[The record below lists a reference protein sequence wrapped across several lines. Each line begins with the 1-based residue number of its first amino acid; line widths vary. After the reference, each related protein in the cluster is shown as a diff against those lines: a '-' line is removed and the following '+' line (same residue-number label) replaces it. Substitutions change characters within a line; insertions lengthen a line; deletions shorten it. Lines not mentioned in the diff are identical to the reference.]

1 MSGSVSDADALVPT
15 ASTAGTHDPLLAV
28 GGLKVV
34 FPTEG
39 GLIRAVEG
47 VDIRIGRGECVA
59 LVGESGCGKSVTSL
73 ALLRLLQ
80 SPPAVVSVDEHRF
93 EGTDISGFSN
103 RRMQDLRG
111 SRMSMVFQDAM
122 TSLNPVMTAGRQI
135 DEVFIKHQHMSAAQA
150 REASIETLRLVG
162 VPAPERRYHSFPHQ
176 LSGGMRQRVLIAM
189 AFACKPALMVADEP
203 TTALDVTIQAQIL
216 DLMRRL
222 QVEHDMSLLLITH
235 DLSVVANMADR
246 VYVMYSGKIVENG
259 PTREVFTTPVHPYTR
274 GLLQS
279 VPRLSERRRR
289 FVQIPDTVPHPLHK
303 PTGCYFHPRCDRVI
317 DQCRVQMPA
326 LREVDDAPGR
336 WSRCWNPGPG
346 GETDDR

>member
-1 MSGSVSDADALVPT
+1 MEVR
-15 ASTAGTHDPLLAV
+15 
-28 GGLKVV
+28 GLKVV

-47 VDIRIGRGECVA
+47 VDIDIHAAECVA

-80 SPPAVVSVDEHRF
+80 SPPAAISVDQHRF
-93 EGTDISGFSN
+93 DGEDIRSYPN
-103 RRMQDLRG
+103 RKMQELRG

-135 DEVFIKHQHMSAAQA
+135 DEVFLRHRGMSTSQA
-150 REASIETLRLVG
+150 REASIETLRQVG

-189 AFACKPALMVADEP
+189 AFACRPALMVADEP

-216 DLMRRL
+216 DLIRRL
-222 QVEHDMSLLLITH
+222 RDENNMSLLLITH
-235 DLSVVANMADR
+235 DLSVVANMADT
-246 VYVMYSGKIVENG
+246 VYVMYSGKIVERG

-274 GLLQS
+274 GLLES

-303 PTGCYFHPRCDRVI
+303 PAGCYFHPRCERALDV
-317 DQCRVQMPA
+317 CRQTMPA
-326 LREVDDAPGR
+326 LLAEDSARLV
-336 WSRCWNPGPG
+336 RCWNPCR
-346 GETDDR
+346 EDDARDGDTRE